1 MNLRFHRRF
10 DKRYAKLTPK
20 LQVKVDRTIERFVAD
35 PFDPLLKNHA
45 LTGQL
50 LGKRAFS
57 VTGDYRVVFEEYK
70 DYTLVLLLDV
80 GTHNQVY
87 GR

>member
-1 MNLRFHRRF
+1 MNLCFHKRF

-20 LQVKVDRTIERFVAD
+20 LQVKVDDAIGRFVAD

-45 LTGQL
+45 LTGEL

-57 VTGDYRVVFEEYK
+57 VSGDYRVVFEEYK
-70 DYTLVLLLDV
+70 DYTVVLLLDV